1 MRLSH
6 EVHPQCHHSSK
17 VLHFV
22 VTRKGPVLSSRM
34 LLIGLTGGVAT
45 GKSTVARLFKE
56 CGAVVIDA
64 DVLARQVVQPGKPA
78 WRDIVRL
85 YGKQVLEADRTLNR
99 PALAHIVFRDPR
111 KLRTLSHIIHPRVAR
126 EQSRLTRDLA
136 RKDPN
141 VIIVYDVPLLFEA
154 GVDTRVDQIIVVVA
168 DRETQIARLQR
179 RNHLTRAEALRRI
192 RSQLPLV
199 QKSKQ
204 ADYVLE
210 GTLPL
215 PKLKRAVKQVYA
227 RLRLQESKAVS
238 E

>member
-1 MRLSH
+1 
-6 EVHPQCHHSSK
+6 
-17 VLHFV
+17 
-22 VTRKGPVLSSRM
+22 M

-85 YGKQVLEADRTLNR
+85 YGKRVLEADGTLNR

-141 VIIVYDVPLLFEA
+141 IIIVYDVPLLFEA